1 MKLLFTLVPTCRY
14 HQLINYDGRQKKK
27 GLTQLN
33 LIGKFFFLSFKN
45 HCALVQM
52 LETLVLLK
60 TVTK

>member
-1 MKLLFTLVPTCRY
+1 MKLLLTLVPTCRY
-14 HQLINYDGRQKKK
+14 HGRQKKK

-33 LIGKFFFLSFKN
+33 LMGKFFFLSFKN
-45 HCALVQM
+45 HYALVQM